1 MGIIKKGILG
11 GFKGKVGTVNGYV
24 LKGQDIMRG
33 QPEQRTVPFSKKEL
47 ANQQKF
53 GDVQA
58 WLRPLTIFLR
68 VGFQDYAPTFEG
80 FVAAKS
86 HIMKNAM
93 FTDDAG
99 AHIDPAKALVSFGD
113 QEQATTAAA
122 VSESTNTITY
132 SWEGGTYDFDDRA
145 MFLVYD
151 IEGGVADFD
160 TAAVRRTNEGGVF
173 KLNENFSGKTVH
185 VYLAFVA
192 EDRKRR
198 SNSQYLG
205 TVTVL

>member
-1 MGIIKKGILG
+1 MAIIKKGILG
-11 GFKGKVGTVNGYV
+11 GFKGKVGTVSGYQ
-24 LKGQDIMRG
+24 LNGQDIMRG
-33 QPEQRTVPFSKKEL
+33 QPEQRSVPFTKNEL

-53 GDVQA
+53 GDVQT
-58 WLRPLTIFLR
+58 WLKPLTIFLR
-68 VGFQDYAPTFEG
+68 VGFQNYAPTFQG

-86 HIMKNAM
+86 YNMKHAIVV
-93 FTDDAG
+93 DDDG

-113 QEQATTAAA
+113 QEQALTATAI
-122 VSESTNTITY
+122 SESVNSITY
-132 SWEGGTYDFDDRA
+132 SWDGGLYDFDDRA

-151 IEGGVADFD
+151 IAAGRADFD
-160 TAAVRRTNEGGVF
+160 TAGVRRSNKSGVF